1 MLAIG
6 ASEENTSKK
15 RVTKSYWTL
24 RQFMQ
29 SLTDGLLNFHRKMG
43 FTVYP
48 FAASEIGK
56 LHHSATVGDGL
67 FR

>member
-29 SLTDGLLNFHRKMG
+29 SLTDSFLTFHREMG
-43 FTVYP
+43 FTVDP

-56 LHHSATVGDGL
+56 
-67 FR
+67 FQ